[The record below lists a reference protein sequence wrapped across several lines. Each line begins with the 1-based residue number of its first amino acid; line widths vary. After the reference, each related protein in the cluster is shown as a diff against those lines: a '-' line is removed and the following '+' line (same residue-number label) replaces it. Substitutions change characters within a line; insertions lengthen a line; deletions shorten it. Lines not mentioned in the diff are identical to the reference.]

1 MGNGTFYDSLE
12 KLSGLALGHLC
23 GITLEEIVG
32 WQFIVLSV
40 VILQHL
46 SSFPRPAIQGQAP
59 GLLGCS
65 SLFKRSQAWPG
76 SRPLAPD
83 CKVGDF
89 DLEF

>member
-1 MGNGTFYDSLE
+1 MGREKGKGEEEREQIVPRMGNGTFYDSLE
-12 KLSGLALGHLC
+12 KLSGLALAHLC

-59 GLLGCS
+59 GL
-65 SLFKRSQAWPG
+65 
-76 SRPLAPD
+76 
-83 CKVGDF
+83 
-89 DLEF
+89 